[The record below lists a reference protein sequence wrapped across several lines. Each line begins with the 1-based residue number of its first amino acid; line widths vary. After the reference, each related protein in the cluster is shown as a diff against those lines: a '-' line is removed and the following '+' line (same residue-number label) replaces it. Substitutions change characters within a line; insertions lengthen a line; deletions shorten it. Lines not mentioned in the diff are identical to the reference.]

1 MYFDGNQTTWAHR
14 DGHYIDSGQAG
25 QMIGIWVAAEDIHPE
40 AGRFF
45 VLPRSH
51 LMKVPGES
59 GDPNSAE
66 YKAHMADFVR
76 HGPLDCLSPVLR
88 QGDMLMW
95 NSMII
100 HGSLPTTD
108 PRFSR
113 RSFTAHY
120 VPCSHQYQWNVR
132 SRASRR
138 SIVVNQVEVILH
150 RDDSTWLARARN
162 AVRSELPRLYGL
174 AQAMRRAV
182 PGMT

>member
-1 MYFDGNQTTWAHR
+1 
-14 DGHYIDSGQAG
+14 
-25 QMIGIWVAAEDIHPE
+25 
-40 AGRFF
+40 
-45 VLPRSH
+45 
-51 LMKVPGES
+51 
-59 GDPNSAE
+59 
-66 YKAHMADFVR
+66 MADFVR